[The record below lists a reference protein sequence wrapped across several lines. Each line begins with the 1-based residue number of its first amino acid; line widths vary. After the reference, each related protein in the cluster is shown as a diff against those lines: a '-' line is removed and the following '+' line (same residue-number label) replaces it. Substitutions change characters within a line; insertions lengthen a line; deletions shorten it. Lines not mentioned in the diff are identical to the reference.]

1 MLERVT
7 DSEQLRRAALTR
19 VGTLVQGKWS
29 LVRLLG
35 VGGSAAVY
43 EAEHRN
49 GRRVAIKMLHPKYA
63 GEQGAQRRFLQEA
76 YAANRV
82 QHPDVVQVYDDGVD
96 EHGNVFLVSEL
107 LRGRSLAELQR
118 EQGGTLPPATAVK
131 LVCAALKP
139 LAAAHATGV
148 VHRDLKP
155 ANLFLCDG
163 GAVKLLDFGIARIAE
178 APGAGSLQTATGTW
192 LGTPAFVAPEQA
204 RGRWPDVDERSDV
217 WAMGATLFTLLSG
230 QFVYRAETTNEQL
243 GLAMTTPARSLAS
256 VGAFVPALVAAVD
269 RALEFEQARR
279 FPNAAAMLQA
289 LVEVQSKLNDE
300 PVAVHELAS
309 VSPRLPALF
318 GRRAR
323 WGLVLAAALV
333 LLGHYALRPE
343 PDDEPE
349 PRAAV
354 PVSSALAVL
363 AQAAAPSVAPP
374 AGEPETS
381 TTTPVTQPVASRVAP
396 TVARRVVSAARPHPA
411 PAKALASGS
420 PAANPLDIRD

>member
-107 LRGRSLAELQR
+107 LRGSSLAELQR
-118 EQGGTLPPATAVK
+118 EQGGALPPATAVK

-155 ANLFLCDG
+155 ANLFWCEG

-178 APGAGSLQTATGTW
+178 APGGGSLQTATGTW

-204 RGRWPDVDERSDV
+204 RGRWTDVDERSDV

-230 QFVYRAETTNEQL
+230 QFVYRAETMNEQL

-256 VGAFVPALVAAVD
+256 VGAFAPALVDVVD
-269 RALEFEQARR
+269 RALEFDQAQR

-289 LVEVQSKLNDE
+289 LVDVQSKLNDE
-300 PVAVHELAS
+300 PVAVHTLAS
-309 VSPRLPALF
+309 VSPRLPASSWL
-318 GRRAR
+318 RAR
-323 WGLVLAAALV
+323 WGIVLAAALV
-333 LLGHYALRPE
+333 PFGYYTLRPD
-343 PDDEPE
+343 PGA
-349 PRAAV
+349 RAPSPAAT
-354 PVSSALAVL
+354 VSGELA
-363 AQAAAPSVAPP
+363 APARAAAPSVAPL
-374 AGEPETS
+374 AGEPKTLP
-381 TTTPVTQPVASRVAP
+381 TTPVVAPAASRAAPVA
-396 TVARRVVSAARPHPA
+396 ARRGVSAARPQPA
-411 PAKALASGS
+411 PVKAVVSS
-420 PAANPLDIRD
+420 PPPANPLDIRD